1 MLEFL
6 LDRYQNKLLV
16 LKRLLLRE
24 LSELESVYPEV
35 FE

>member
-6 LDRYQNKLLV
+6 LDRYQNKLFV

-24 LSELESVYPEV
+24 LSELDSVYPVVIE
-35 FE
+35 